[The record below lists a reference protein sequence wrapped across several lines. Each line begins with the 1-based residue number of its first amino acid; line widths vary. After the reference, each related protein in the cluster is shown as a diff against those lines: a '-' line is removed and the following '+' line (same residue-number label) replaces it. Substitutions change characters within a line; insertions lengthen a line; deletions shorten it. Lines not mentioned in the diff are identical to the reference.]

1 VSERP
6 TVDRRDGVVVLTLHE
21 REVQV
26 LHWVFADL
34 ARMLTDGSRVDVV
47 TQRLYPRAYL
57 DPTEEAAEAEWQE
70 LAHDEI
76 VEARL
81 TAMTEVVRALD
92 AAAPVPDVPEAR
104 EIVLGEEQTA
114 HWIGVLN
121 DARLAI
127 GTALEVT
134 AEWDFDLIDPDVPN
148 YELHTLYAW
157 MTQLLGALLAAVT

>member
-1 VSERP
+1 MTERQ
-6 TVDRRDGVVVLTLHE
+6 TVDRRDGFIVLTLHE

-26 LHWVFADL
+26 LRWVFTDL
-34 ARMLTDGSRVDVV
+34 GRMLTDGSSVDAV
-47 TQRLYPRAYL
+47 TKRLYPRAYL
-57 DPTEEAAEAEWQE
+57 DPTEEKAEVEWQD

-81 TAMTEVVRALD
+81 TAMTEVMRGLD
-92 AAAPVPDVPEAR
+92 AATPIAEDPDAR
-104 EIVLGEEQTA
+104 EILLGEEQAA

-121 DARLAI
+121 DARLAV

-134 AEWDFDLIDPDVPN
+134 PEWDFDLIDPEVPN

-157 MTQLLGALLAAVT
+157 MTQLLGGLLAVMG

>member
-6 TVDRRDGVVVLTLHE
+6 TVARRDGVTILTLHE

-26 LHWVFADL
+26 LQWVFTDL
-34 ARMLTDGSRVDVV
+34 GRMLIDGSSVDAVS
-47 TQRLYPRAYL
+47 QRLYPRAYL
-57 DPTEEAAEAEWQE
+57 DPTEEAAEAEWQD

-76 VEARL
+76 VESRL
-81 TAMTEVVRALD
+81 AAMTQVVQALD
-92 AAAPVPDVPEAR
+92 NATAVPDVAGAR
-104 EIVLGEEQTA
+104 EIVLDDELLA

-127 GTALEVT
+127 GTALEIT
-134 AEWDFDLIDPDVPN
+134 PEWDFDLIDPDVPN

-157 MTQLLGALLAAVT
+157 MTQLLGALLGAVS

>member
-6 TVDRRDGVVVLTLHE
+6 TVVRRDGFVVLTLHE

-26 LHWVFADL
+26 LHWVFTDL
-34 ARMLTDGSRVDVV
+34 ARMLTDGSSVDAV

-81 TAMTEVVRALD
+81 SAMTEVVRALD
-92 AAAPVPDVPEAR
+92 AAAPVPDAPDAR
-104 EIVLGEEQTA
+104 EIVLGGEQTA

-121 DARLAI
+121 DARLAV

-134 AEWDFDLIDPDVPN
+134 AEWDFDLIDPEVPN

>member
-6 TVDRRDGVVVLTLHE
+6 TVARRDGSIVLTLHE

-26 LHWVFADL
+26 LHWVFTDL
-34 ARMLTDGSRVDVV
+34 GRMLTDGSSVDAV
-47 TQRLYPRAYL
+47 TKRLYPRAYL
-57 DPTEEAAEAEWQE
+57 DPTEEAAESDWQE

-76 VEARL
+76 VESRL
-81 TAMTEVVRALD
+81 AAMTEVVRGLD
-92 AAAPVPDVPEAR
+92 AAAPIPEITDAR
-104 EIVLGEEQTA
+104 EIVLGEEQAA

-121 DARLAI
+121 DARLAV

-134 AEWDFDLIDPDVPN
+134 ADWDFDEIDPDVPN

-157 MTQLLGALLAAVT
+157 MTQLLGALLAAAG